1 MGPNGACQYLR
12 LQNTA
17 SRPPAAP
24 VSRPLHPRSAAER
37 VASGTCYTAHRP
49 AGSGRG
55 PPGIAGWLWGAWGAR
70 EAHGGRADRT

>member
-1 MGPNGACQYLR
+1 MEPIGHV
-12 LQNTA
+12 
-17 SRPPAAP
+17 PALIP
-24 VSRPLHPRSAAER
+24 QVLVPSFGVIDVSRPLHPRSAAER